1 MTLTPADVREYD
13 ERAENATRT
22 ATFALGCFWGPDAT
36 FGAVDGVVRTRVGYA
51 GGTKR
56 DPSYH
61 ALGDQTEALQVEFDP
76 TVVSYTDLL
85 DRAFQNHDPH
95 SQPRATQYQNIVF
108 AATPHQRDALAG
120 WLDANGL
127 TADGIET
134 RIERLSGFHLAEDY
148 HQKHSL
154 RGEDRLVNAFTEAG
168 YDDAAIRESPAA
180 AVVNAHAAG
189 NKVAADGLSL
199 PDRRTIRF
207 R

>member
-13 ERAENATRT
+13 EQARTATET
-22 ATFALGCFWGPDAT
+22 ATFALGCFWGPDAE
-36 FGAVDGVVRTRVGYA
+36 FGAVDGVVTTRVGYA

-61 ALGDQTEALQVEFDP
+61 ALGDQTEALQVDFDP
-76 TVVSYTDLL
+76 AVVSYTELL
-85 DRAFQNHDPH
+85 DRAFQLHDPH
-95 SQPRATQYQNIVF
+95 SQTRTTQYQNIVF
-108 AATPHQRDALAG
+108 AATASQRDALTT
-120 WLDANGL
+120 WLEANGF

-134 RIERLSGFHLAEDY
+134 RIERLSQFHLAEDY

-154 RGEDRLVNAFTEAG
+154 RGEDRLLNAFTEAG
-168 YDDAAIRESPAA
+168 YDDEAIRESPAA

-189 NKVAADGLSL
+189 HETDGLDL
-199 PDRRTIRF
+199 PDRQTVRF

>member
-1 MTLTPADVREYD
+1 MTLTPTDVREYD
-13 ERAENATRT
+13 ERAGEPTET
-22 ATFALGCFWGPDAT
+22 ATFALGCFWGPDAE

-61 ALGDQTEALQVEFDP
+61 ALGDHTEAFQVDFDP
-76 TVVSYTDLL
+76 AVVSYTELVE
-85 DRAFQNHDPH
+85 RAFQRHDPH
-95 SQPRATQYQNIVF
+95 SQTRTTQYQNVIF
-108 AATPHQRDALAG
+108 AATADQRDALAAS
-120 WLDANGL
+120 LDANGF
-127 TADGIET
+127 TADEIDT
-134 RIERLSGFHLAEDY
+134 RIERLSQFHLAEDY

-154 RGEDRLVNAFTEAG
+154 RGEDRLLNAFTEAG
-168 YDDAAIRESPAA
+168 YDDDAIRESPAA

-189 NKVAADGLSL
+189 QEVAADGLDL

>member
-13 ERAENATRT
+13 ERAGDGTET
-22 ATFALGCFWGPDAT
+22 ATFALGCFWGPDAA

-61 ALGDQTEALQVEFDP
+61 ALGDHTEAFQVDFDP
-76 TVVSYTDLL
+76 AVVSYSDLL
-85 DRAFQNHDPH
+85 DRVFHSHDPH
-95 SQPRATQYQNIVF
+95 SQSRNTQYQNAVF
-108 AATPHQRDALAG
+108 AATASQRDTITAS
-120 WLDANGL
+120 LDANDL
-127 TADGIET
+127 AADGIET
-134 RIERLSGFHLAEDY
+134 RIERLSQFYLAEDY

-154 RGEDRLVNAFTEAG
+154 RGEDRLLDAFREAG

-189 NKVAADGLSL
+189 HDVAPDGLEL
-199 PDRRTIRF
+199 PERRTIRF